1 MQVTENALDR
11 INVRRLLLELKV
23 LISNIS
29 TRLLFEQNDDTTID
43 QFIDKTKPIL
53 QRVQRERGLHDFRI
67 VMDDSNNTPESRDRN
82 ELYGEIYIQT
92 NSIFRIYWYRFYIN
106 TIWCII

>member
-1 MQVTENALDR
+1 M
-11 INVRRLLLELKV
+11 LLELKV

-67 VMDDSNNTPESRDRN
+67 VMDDSNNTPESKDRN
-82 ELYGEIYIQT
+82 ELYGEIYIKPT
-92 NSIFRIYWYRFYIN
+92 SSLEFIGVGFTLTPSGASFDEVMS
-106 TIWCII
+106 